1 MTKSNHFQ
9 KNVKK
14 KQAWSHR
21 QWIIKTVNIP
31 SIWDDE
37 VEYTNQLILEDIRN
51 NSAWNQ
57 RWFATHYGKK
67 RPPSVEKAKN
77 EAEYAIKIT
86 LEDPYNESPLRYLVA
101 LVREQ
106 HKLNEQYNHDN
117 DDGGSGENCT
127 ATCSDY
133 TSFLNDVESEI
144 QQLKET
150 LGCGNDCPTLISAL
164 IDILEMKGNPNSII
178 QAADMANEL
187 ALKFDVVRKKYWLMR
202 EGKLRSI
209 HSS

>member
-1 MTKSNHFQ
+1 MQNPITLM
-9 KNVKK
+9 K

-21 QWIIKTVNIP
+21 QWIINTINHP
-31 SIWDDE
+31 SIWEDE
-37 VEYTNQLILEDIRN
+37 IEYTNHLIAQDIRN

-67 RPPSVEKAKN
+67 RPMSVEKAKN
-77 EAEYAIKIT
+77 EVEYAIKIT
-86 LEDPYNESPLRYLVA
+86 SEDPYNESPLRYLVA

-106 HKLNEQYNHDN
+106 HKLNKQYNDKNDN
-117 DDGGSGENCT
+117 DGVDDGNSISASSEFISFTSHVENE
-127 ATCSDY
+127 
-133 TSFLNDVESEI
+133 L

-164 IDILEMKGNPNSII
+164 IDILEMKGNSDSKV

-187 ALKFDVVRKKYWLMR
+187 AFKFDLVRKKYWLMR

-209 HSS
+209 HSL